1 MIKIICGEKGKG
13 KTKEMLSQAND
24 SVQHADGSIV
34 YIDKSTQHIY
44 ELNNKIRLIDMTEY
58 PVNTYDG
65 FIGFI
70 CGLLAGNHDIEK
82 VYIDSVLKL
91 SKLTADEI
99 EKAVEE
105 LDKISEDVEFVVS
118 VSANKDDLSDSVQE
132 KIFISC

>member
-58 PVNTYDG
+58 PVNAYDG

-91 SKLTADEI
+91 SNLTADEI

>member
-58 PVNTYDG
+58 PVNAYDG